1 MKKIKFNKRYW
12 LLPLVAFAAFAIA
25 TTTVKEDNKYFE
37 ISKNIEIFTNLYKE
51 INTFYV
57 DDLDPSKV
65 MRTGI
70 DAMLESLDP
79 YTNYISEAE
88 IEGFTMTV
96 RGKYSGI
103 GATINRNPGDAY
115 PFVTDPYEGF
125 PAQKAGIKA
134 GDLLL
139 EVDGKSTKE
148 KSTNDISEILR
159 GATGSAIELKL
170 KRPITNEEYT
180 VKVTRGEVKVPNV
193 PYYGML
199 NDEIGYLTL
208 TTFTEDAG
216 KNVAN
221 AVRELKKNPGL
232 KGIVFDLRGNGGGLL
247 IEAVNISNVFI
258 PKNELVSAIR
268 GKVKDRDK
276 NFTTLNAPVDLDIP
290 LAVLIDDGS
299 ASASEIVSGV
309 LQDLDRAVLIGQK
322 SYGKGLVQNTR
333 DVGFNSRVKMTIA
346 KYYIPSGRCIQA
358 VSYEDGEP
366 IEIPDSL
373 KAQFKTR
380 NGRMVYD
387 GGGIYPDVKVK
398 GPAKAAGITI
408 LLRKNLIF
416 DYATQYFYKNPSI
429 ADAKSFSL
437 TDADYENFVQFVKAS
452 GKYKYSTKS
461 EKALRDL
468 ERKAAKE
475 NYLDEIKS
483 EINTMKKKMVTD
495 KSNDLYKYKKEIKDL
510 LEREVA
516 SRYYY
521 EQGKI
526 QVSLKNDE
534 EVARAIE
541 LLNNPSEYKSLLNK

>member
-1 MKKIKFNKRYW
+1 
-12 LLPLVAFAAFAIA
+12 
-25 TTTVKEDNKYFE
+25 
-37 ISKNIEIFTNLYKE
+37 
-51 INTFYV
+51 
-57 DDLDPSKV
+57 
-65 MRTGI
+65 
-70 DAMLESLDP
+70 
-79 YTNYISEAE
+79 
-88 IEGFTMTV
+88 
-96 RGKYSGI
+96 
-103 GATINRNPGDAY
+103 
-115 PFVTDPYEGF
+115 
-125 PAQKAGIKA
+125 
-134 GDLLL
+134 
-139 EVDGKSTKE
+139 
-148 KSTNDISEILR
+148 
-159 GATGSAIELKL
+159 
-170 KRPITNEEYT
+170 
-180 VKVTRGEVKVPNV
+180 
-193 PYYGML
+193 
-199 NDEIGYLTL
+199 
-208 TTFTEDAG
+208 
-216 KNVAN
+216 
-221 AVRELKKNPGL
+221 
-232 KGIVFDLRGNGGGLL
+232 
-247 IEAVNISNVFI
+247 
-258 PKNELVSAIR
+258 
-268 GKVKDRDK
+268 
-276 NFTTLNAPVDLDIP
+276 LDIP

-468 ERKAAKE
+468 EKKAAKE

-541 LLNNPSEYKSLLNK
+541 LLNNPSEYKSLLKK

>member
-1 MKKIKFNKRYW
+1 MKKITVNKRYW
-12 LLPLVAFAAFAIA
+12 LLPVVALAAFGIA
-25 TTTVKEDNKYFE
+25 TTTIKEDNKYFE

-57 DDLDPSKV
+57 DDLDPSKI

-103 GATINRNPGDAY
+103 GATINRNPGDIY
-115 PFVTDPYEGF
+115 PFVTNPYEGF

-134 GDLLL
+134 GDFLL
-139 EVDGKSTKE
+139 EVDGKSTKG

-159 GATGSAIELKL
+159 GATGSGIELKL
-170 KRPITNEEYT
+170 KRPITNKEYT
-180 VKVTRGEVKVPNV
+180 VNVTRGEVKIPNV

-199 NDEIGYLTL
+199 NDEVGYLTL

-221 AVRELKKNPGL
+221 AVRELKKNTGL

-247 IEAVNISNVFI
+247 IEAVNVSNVFI
-258 PKNELVSAIR
+258 GKNELVAATR

-276 NFTTLNAPVDLDIP
+276 NFSTLNAPVDLDIP
-290 LAVLIDDGS
+290 VTVLIDEGS

-309 LQDLDRAVLIGQK
+309 LQDLDRAVLVGQK

-358 VSYEDGEP
+358 VSYKDGEP

-373 KAQFKTR
+373 KAKFKTR

-387 GGGIYPDVKVK
+387 GGGIYPDVKIK
-398 GPAKAAGITI
+398 GPAKAAGITV

-437 TDADYENFVQFVKAS
+437 TDADYDDFVKFVQES
-452 GKYKYSTKS
+452 GKYTYSTKS
-461 EKALRDL
+461 EKALKNL
-468 ERKAAKE
+468 ESKAKKE
-475 NYLDEIKS
+475 NYLGEIQG
-483 EINTMKKKMVTD
+483 EINAMKQKMVTD
-495 KSNDLYKYKKEIKDL
+495 KSNDLRKYKKEIKDL

-521 EQGKI
+521 VQGKI

-534 EVARAIE
+534 EVAKAIE
-541 LLNNPSEYKSLLNK
+541 VLQNTSQYKSLLQK

>member
-1 MKKIKFNKRYW
+1 
-12 LLPLVAFAAFAIA
+12 
-25 TTTVKEDNKYFE
+25 
-37 ISKNIEIFTNLYKE
+37 
-51 INTFYV
+51 
-57 DDLDPSKV
+57 
-65 MRTGI
+65 
-70 DAMLESLDP
+70 
-79 YTNYISEAE
+79 
-88 IEGFTMTV
+88 
-96 RGKYSGI
+96 
-103 GATINRNPGDAY
+103 
-115 PFVTDPYEGF
+115 
-125 PAQKAGIKA
+125 
-134 GDLLL
+134 
-139 EVDGKSTKE
+139 
-148 KSTNDISEILR
+148 
-159 GATGSAIELKL
+159 
-170 KRPITNEEYT
+170 
-180 VKVTRGEVKVPNV
+180 
-193 PYYGML
+193 ML

-468 ERKAAKE
+468 
-475 NYLDEIKS
+475 
-483 EINTMKKKMVTD
+483 
-495 KSNDLYKYKKEIKDL
+495 
-510 LEREVA
+510 
-516 SRYYY
+516 
-521 EQGKI
+521 
-526 QVSLKNDE
+526 
-534 EVARAIE
+534 
-541 LLNNPSEYKSLLNK
+541 